1 MFQIGEQVVY
11 GIHGICTIR
20 DLEERIV
27 DRKTIKYFV
36 LEPMEQSAAKY
47 YIPSENPAALAKL
60 RHIISRDDLDKL
72 LSSDEI
78 RENCWIT
85 DESRRKLRY
94 KELINSCDRVALLQM
109 INALHVHKQ
118 EQAAMGR
125 KFHLCDENFLRDAE
139 KLLNAEFSLVL
150 GIPSD
155 EVENYILS
163 ALAK

>member
-163 ALAK
+163 ALVK

>member
-1 MFQIGEQVVY
+1 M
-11 GIHGICTIR
+11 
-20 DLEERIV
+20 

-78 RENCWIT
+78 RGNCWIT